1 MDKSAVTQDA
11 PELRGSLIE
20 ALKAEGCLRSAQV
33 ERAFLE
39 VPRHT
44 FLPEVP
50 IRDVYTDR
58 LFPIK
63 YDGGRAISSSS
74 QPAIMAIMLEQL
86 GLQPGQRVLEI
97 GTGSG
102 YNAALIAHIVGAG
115 GHVTSVDIDEDLV
128 VSAGTRL
135 AVAGFPG
142 VEVICAD
149 GALGHAAGAPYDRIV
164 LTVGAWDIAPA
175 WLEQLSQG
183 GRLLLP
189 LSLRRVQKSVAFE
202 RRNKHLESVSA
213 EDCGFMRLRGAFAGP
228 ERSIP
233 LGQSPGPYLG
243 IEGDRVVDQDALV
256 EALKGPRVEVP
267 TGIEA
272 SVREESGSLSLWL
285 ALKDPDS
292 CSLGIY
298 GDPSIVDGSVVPL
311 FVEWLSGNNKER
323 STLALL
329 GSGGLVALSRPPG
342 SSQDRDQ
349 SAALSIASFRA
360 EAQLIERMRD
370 HLIAWDAAGRPR
382 TDTLRI
388 AAYPKTESHL
398 LPSDASIL
406 EKRWSTLAVW
416 LA

>member
-1 MDKSAVTQDA
+1 M
-11 PELRGSLIE
+11 
-20 ALKAEGCLRSAQV
+20 
-33 ERAFLE
+33 
-39 VPRHT
+39 
-44 FLPEVP
+44 
-50 IRDVYTDR
+50 RDVYTDR
-58 LFPIK
+58 SFPIK
-63 YDGGRAISSSS
+63 HHEGRAISSSS

-102 YNAALIAHIVGAG
+102 YNAALIAQIVGDG
-115 GHVTSVDIDEDLV
+115 GQVTTIDIDEDLV
-128 VSAGTRL
+128 VSARKRL
-135 AVAGFPG
+135 AAAGFAR
-142 VEVICAD
+142 VEVLCAD
-149 GALGHAAGAPYDRIV
+149 GALGHAEGAPYDRII

-175 WLEQLSQG
+175 WLEQLSQE
-183 GRLLLP
+183 GRLVLP

-202 RRNKHLESVSA
+202 RRNEHLESVSA

-228 ERSIP
+228 ERIIP

-256 EALKGPRVEVP
+256 EALKGPPVEVP

-272 SVREESGSLSLWL
+272 SVQAESGSLGLWL
-285 ALKDPDS
+285 ALEDPDS

-298 GDPSIVDGSVVPL
+298 ADPSIVDGSVVPL
-311 FVEWLSGNNKER
+311 FIEWPSGNNKER

-329 GSGGLVALSRPPG
+329 GSGGLVALSRPFG

-349 SAALSIASFRA
+349 SVPLSIASFRA
-360 EAQLIERMRD
+360 EPQLIKRMHD

-398 LPSDASIL
+398 LPSGASIL

-416 LA
+416 RA